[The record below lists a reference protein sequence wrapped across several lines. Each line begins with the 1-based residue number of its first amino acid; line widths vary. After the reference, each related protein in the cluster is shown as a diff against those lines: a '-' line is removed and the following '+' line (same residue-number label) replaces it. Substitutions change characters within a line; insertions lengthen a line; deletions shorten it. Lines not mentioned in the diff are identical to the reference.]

1 MERRYL
7 LMGIGGATAALAG
20 CNSSSD
26 ESDGPEGPFADLQ
39 DLPEPEAVLTQH
51 RRTLDDRSFVSE
63 EERIENASTIGAS
76 QSTAQTIRSGEAGTL
91 VKADDIAR
99 NLSSDGKQAVWFT
112 GTARISRITHTY
124 NPGGITPPY
133 IDAETVSRIVSVA
146 ELERVDV
153 TGDDNEVYVFEA
165 SSADEETVRELD
177 LDVNAIDVRMEIA
190 AAGYIRSIET
200 ELTAAE
206 PADAE
211 QATTTM
217 YQYDVTEL
225 DDVSVSEPE
234 FVSDAVRIEG
244 DLSEDGSTLVLDH
257 AGGPAVSADTEL
269 ILQDANVSQPQRG
282 ASFPAAFE
290 SGDEAHVYWTAAEEP
305 AISVD
310 GPPSDV
316 ARDFAVPSQSDER
329 VVFLSELPETGPE
342 RFVVRI
348 GQGE

>member
-1 MERRYL
+1 MERRHV
-7 LMGIGGATAALAG
+7 LMGIGGATAVLAG

-39 DLPEPEAVLTQH
+39 ELPETEALLTQH
-51 RRTLDDRSFVSE
+51 RRTLDDRSFTSE
-63 EERIENASTIGAS
+63 EERIENASEMGAS
-76 QSTAQTIRSGEAGTL
+76 QPTTQTIRSGEAGTL

-99 NLSSDGKQAVWFT
+99 NLRSDGRQAVWFT
-112 GTARISRITHTY
+112 GTARISRITHTF
-124 NPGGITPPY
+124 NPNGITPPY

-146 ELERVDV
+146 DLERVDV
-153 TGDDNEVYVFEA
+153 TGDDQEVYVFEA
-165 SSADEETVRELD
+165 SSTDEETARELD
-177 LDVNAIDVRMEIA
+177 LDVDAIDVRMEIA

-225 DDVSVSEPE
+225 GDVPVSEPD

-244 DLSEDGSTLVLDH
+244 ELSEDGSTLVLNH

-269 ILQDANVSQPQRG
+269 ILRDANVSQPQRG
-282 ASFPAAFE
+282 ATFPTAFE
-290 SGDEAHVYWTAAEEP
+290 SGDEAHVYWTATDEP
-305 AISVD
+305 AISM
-310 GPPSDV
+310 GGAPSEV
-316 ARDFAVPSQSDER
+316 AREVAVPSQPEEQG
-329 VVFLSELPETGPE
+329 VFLSELPETGPE

-348 GQGE
+348 GPRE